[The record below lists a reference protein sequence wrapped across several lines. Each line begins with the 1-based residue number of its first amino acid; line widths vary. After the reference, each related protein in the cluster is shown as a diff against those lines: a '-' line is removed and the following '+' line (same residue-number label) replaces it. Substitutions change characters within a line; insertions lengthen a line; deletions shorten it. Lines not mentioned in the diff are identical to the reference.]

1 VDQLSNGT
9 IDGWSPHV
17 RVGAYALLLTIAAG
31 FAVLAGWVWLGGIG
45 IVLGIVVDVIG
56 MVWLRRRYGAVL
68 PQDVPGGALL
78 RVLVAAI
85 VLTGIA
91 FLANVTG

>member
-1 VDQLSNGT
+1 MDVTD
-9 IDGWSPHV
+9 DGWGPHARMGV
-17 RVGAYALLLTIAAG
+17 YALLLTVAVG

-45 IVLGIVVDVIG
+45 IVLGIIVDVIG

-91 FLANVTG
+91 FLANLTG